1 MFRVPAMYCRTLY
14 LSACTGLDEE
24 TAAAAMAAASS
35 QPGGAAAQLR
45 SQLTTKQCQAQL
57 SLLLL
62 LLSCDVLL
70 LHHASP
76 RLDVSWLGRLRA
88 SGTAAALLTRA
99 RQMLR
104 AGAGSGSDVRGVARE
119 EAGSAD
125 CTSCGY
131 GATLRGLASL
141 LSWRQPMH
149 PPAMVVAVMQVRRN
163 VCFWAGRA
171 SWGQCLQLL
180 LNGSS
185 KPSRFEKSYRML
197 MKLLLGAVG
206 IIFLSQAYALLPP

>member
-1 MFRVPAMYCRTLY
+1 MYCRLLY

-45 SQLTTKQCQAQL
+45 SQLTTQQCQTQL
-57 SLLLL
+57 SVLLL
-62 LLSCDVLL
+62 LLSCDALL

-99 RQMLR
+99 RQLLQADR
-104 AGAGSGSDVRGVARE
+104 GSGAGDTGAAGE

-125 CTSCGY
+125 CTSSGDS
-131 GATLRGLASL
+131 ATLRGLASL

-149 PPAMVVAVMQVRRN
+149 PPAMVVAVMQVRHLLCRR
-163 VCFWAGRA
+163 AGDA
-171 SWGQCLQLL
+171 SKVQCLQALAMSSYG
-180 LNGSS
+180 GSADATCQAGLS
-185 KPSRFEKSYRML
+185 SRD
-197 MKLLLGAVG
+197 A
-206 IIFLSQAYALLPP
+206 